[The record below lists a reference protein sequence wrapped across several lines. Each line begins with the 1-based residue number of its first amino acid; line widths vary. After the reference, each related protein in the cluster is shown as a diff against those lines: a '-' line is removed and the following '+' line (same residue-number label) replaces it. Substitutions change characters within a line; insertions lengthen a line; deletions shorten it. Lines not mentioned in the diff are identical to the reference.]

1 MLNALKTF
9 FSSIDIDADL
19 EQTDPLK
26 LSAAVLMIEVLAA
39 DDVVDQREVDHVT
52 QLLQSQF
59 AIDANDVDRL
69 FERARKE
76 SDEAVSLQGFTRQIC
91 EHYDNEQRV
100 ELLTMLWEV
109 GMVDEHV
116 DGNERHLIRKIAG
129 LLYLTD
135 RQIIQAREA
144 AKSSLS

>member
-109 GMVDEHV
+109 AMVDEHV

>member
-59 AIDANDVDRL
+59 AIGANDVDRL

-109 GMVDEHV
+109 AMVDEHV

>member
-26 LSAAVLMIEVLAA
+26 LSAAVLMVEVLAA

-100 ELLTMLWEV
+100 ELWTMLWEV
-109 GMVDEHV
+109 AMVDEHV

-129 LLYLTD
+129 LLYLID